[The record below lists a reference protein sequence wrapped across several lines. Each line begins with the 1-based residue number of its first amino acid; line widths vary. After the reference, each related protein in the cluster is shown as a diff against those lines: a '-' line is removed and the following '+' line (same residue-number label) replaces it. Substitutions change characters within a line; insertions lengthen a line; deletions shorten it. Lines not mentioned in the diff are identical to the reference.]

1 MLPVGRPPQ
10 WVGRAG
16 ELAIVG
22 SAIEALREG
31 TGSVVWVEG
40 EPGIGKS
47 SLVAEA
53 LADSDPKWDIGWG
66 MADPLAERVPLQV
79 ILDCLQVRMGSPDPA
94 RARAA
99 QLMRDR
105 QLAGGD
111 ASAPGSEI
119 LAMLVDE
126 ICAAAPT
133 VLVIDD
139 LQWADEASLAFWH
152 QLAIATRQLPLLL
165 IGTCRPTPRRPQ
177 VQQVRMAVARRGGA
191 VITLGPL
198 SETDVASLVTA
209 VVGAPPGDAL
219 RQLTARAAGNPLY
232 VRELVDALVREHAV
246 QVSPAAG
253 ADLRAGQQLPASLAG
268 VLTGRLSSVSAETAR
283 LLRAAVLFGGR
294 FGVSDLAVV
303 LRQPA
308 SDLAASLQEAI
319 EAGILAGSGTDLIF
333 RHPLIGKALYEGM
346 PMALRTALHAEA
358 ARELATAGADAASVA
373 QQLSASGR
381 RGDGWTLEWLL
392 QAAPALCAS
401 APQLAVEL
409 LQREADAMP
418 VGGATW
424 DTLMIA
430 LVDAQL
436 AAGARQEA
444 ARRAS
449 WALTVMT
456 DPTRRAEAYWALAHT
471 MDNAGRS
478 DDQVATIREA
488 LAAGDMPVVWR
499 ARMLTLLAL
508 GLMRASGLDAADLIA
523 RQALAAAEEAADPY
537 ATGQALINLWMTC
550 SIRRDHAGALA
561 YIDRALRALG
571 DDPGNVRMVSNAFGA
586 RVFTLQNL
594 DQWPQA
600 ELALQDAREFARR
613 TDSSDRQIWASA
625 AVLRYWLGQW
635 DDALAELGPD
645 TTDAFGVLFFAGGR
659 PSALLTHGVAAL
671 IAGRRDQSAEAGV
684 QLRRGLALPIEN
696 MRDREGRDFL
706 IAAHAL
712 SLEQRGEIAEA
723 AARLAAI
730 LPRGEDEM
738 TLTHQWM
745 PDLVRLALA
754 IGDQDTARAAA
765 RACEAEAAAET
776 RPARAAAARLR
787 CRGLLDSD
795 PGPLLEAVAHY
806 RAAGPVVELAAA
818 LEDLA
823 VVLAGNGRE
832 ADARAAL
839 NEAVSLYEG
848 MQAQWDIRRAEGRI
862 RAHGIRRGARGPRS
876 RRAATGWEALTPTEV
891 KIATLIA
898 QGDSTADIA
907 QGMYLSRRTVQTY
920 ISHILAKLDA
930 KSRLEIVRQAQR
942 QGVSP

>member
-1 MLPVGRPPQ
+1 MLPVGRPRQ

-16 ELAIVG
+16 ELATVG
-22 SAIEALREG
+22 SAIGALREG

-53 LADSDPKWDIGWG
+53 LADSDPQWDIGWG

-94 RARAA
+94 RAHAA
-99 QLMRDR
+99 ELMRAR
-105 QLAGGD
+105 QLAGSD
-111 ASAPGSEI
+111 ASAAGSEI

-126 ICAAAPT
+126 VCAAAPT

-139 LQWADEASLAFWH
+139 LQWADEASLVFWH
-152 QLAIATRQLPLLL
+152 QLAISTRQLRLLL
-165 IGTCRPTPRRPQ
+165 IGTCRPTPHRRQ
-177 VQQVRMAVARRGGA
+177 VQQVRTALARRGGA

-232 VRELVDALVREHAV
+232 VREMVDALVREHAV
-246 QVSPAAG
+246 QVSPTAG
-253 ADLRAGQQLPASLAG
+253 ADLRGGQQLPASLAG
-268 VLTGRLSSVSAETAR
+268 VLTDRLSSVSAETAR

-358 ARELATAGADAASVA
+358 ARELATARADAASVA
-373 QQLSASGR
+373 QQLFASGR
-381 RGDGWTLEWLL
+381 RGEGWILEWLL
-392 QAAPALCAS
+392 QAAPALCS
-401 APQLAVEL
+401 RAPQLAVEL

-418 VGGATW
+418 VGGARW
-424 DTLMIA
+424 DVLMIA
-430 LVDAQL
+430 LVEAQL

-449 WALTVMT
+449 WALKIMT

-471 MDNAGRS
+471 MDHAGRPH
-478 DDQVATIREA
+478 DLVATIREA

-571 DDPGNVRMVSNAFGA
+571 DDPGNAGMVSNAFGA
-586 RVFTLQNL
+586 RIFTLQNL

-600 ELALQDAREFARR
+600 VLALQDAREFAQR
-613 TDSSDRQIWASA
+613 TDSPDRQTWAAA

-635 DDALAELGPD
+635 DDAIAELGPD
-645 TTDAFGVLFFAGGR
+645 TTDAFGVLFFVGGR

-671 IAGRRDQSAEAGV
+671 IAGRRDQSAEAGE
-684 QLRRGLALPIEN
+684 QLRQGLAVPIES

-712 SLEQRGEIAEA
+712 SLEQRGETAKA
-723 AARLAAI
+723 AASLAAM
-730 LPRGEDEM
+730 LPRGEAEM

-754 IGDQDTARAAA
+754 IGDPDTALVAA

-776 RPARAAAARLR
+776 RSARAAAASLR
-787 CRGLLDSD
+787 CRGLLEAD
-795 PGPLLEAVAHY
+795 PGPLLEAVDHY
-806 RAAGPVVELAAA
+806 RAAGPAVELAAA
-818 LEDLA
+818 VEDLA
-823 VVLAGNGRE
+823 VVLAGHGRE

-839 NEAVSLYEG
+839 DEAVSLYEG
-848 MQAQWDIRRAEGRI
+848 MQAQWDIRRAEGRL
-862 RAHGIRRGARGPRS
+862 RAHGIRRGLRGRRS
-876 RRAATGWEALTPTEV
+876 RRAATGWAALTPTEV
-891 KIATLIA
+891 KIATLIT
-898 QGDSTADIA
+898 QGDSTADVA
-907 QGMYLSRRTVQTY
+907 QRMYLSRRTVQTY

-930 KSRLEIVRQAQR
+930 KSRLEIVREAQR